1 MDVGLATT
9 WTLRTPDVRYY
20 LLTLNRRRYNLADGG
35 SVQDVFRFNHAEAA
49 SGFIHCFGLA
59 SMNLERQ
66 IGKVVLTF
74 ASVVVFGV
82 AGLMIIEGWS
92 FLEALYM
99 TITTIS
105 TVGYREVKPLST
117 AGMIFIV
124 VFIIVGVGAFLYII
138 TNLAEYVVSGHLKG
152 ALERKRMKKMIGKRR
167 GHYLVCGFGRVGQQ
181 VALDL
186 KREGI
191 DFVVVD
197 VTPSALAKCVRLGYL
212 HVEGSA
218 SNDAVL
224 KEAGIMEAA
233 GLVSAIDSDA
243 ENVYVTLSAKS
254 LRKDLY
260 VVARA
265 SSEEAEYK
273 LLKAGAD
280 RVISPYSL
288 GGRRL
293 AGMLLRPNVVDFLE
307 LVMHSGDMDL
317 IIEEIVVGEGSPL
330 DGATIGQVKEKKE
343 MGVNILAVKSKR
355 ENKII
360 ANPHDD
366 VKIERGDLLIILG
379 PKERLTALET

>member
-1 MDVGLATT
+1 MGAGIVSPEAGAARIIAPSLLA
-9 WTLRTPDVRYY
+9 
-20 LLTLNRRRYNLADGG
+20 AK
-35 SVQDVFRFNHAEAA
+35 A
-49 SGFIHCFGLA
+49 SGSLQCFEIA
-59 SMNLERQ
+59 SMNIERQ

-74 ASVVVFGV
+74 VLVIVFGV
-82 AGLMIIEGWS
+82 VGLMTIEGWS
-92 FLEALYM
+92 FLDALYM

-105 TVGYREVKPLST
+105 TVGYREIRPLST
-117 AGMIFIV
+117 TGT
-124 VFIIVGVGAFLYII
+124 VFIIVFIIAGVGAFLFIV
-138 TNLAEYVVSGHLKG
+138 TTLAEYVVSGHLKG
-152 ALERKRMKKMIGKRR
+152 ALEKKRMKKMIGKHR

-186 KREGI
+186 KREGM
-191 DFVVVD
+191 DFVIID
-197 VTPSALAKCVRLGYL
+197 VNPSALGKCARLGYL
-212 HVEGSA
+212 YVEGSA

-273 LLKAGAD
+273 LMKAGAD

-317 IIEEIVVGEGSPL
+317 FIEEIVVGEGFPL
-330 DGATIGQVKEKKE
+330 EGATIGQAKEKKE

-360 ANPHDD
+360 ANPHDS
-366 VKIERGDLLIILG
+366 VRIERGDLLIILG
-379 PKERLTALET
+379 PKERLKALET